1 MIDVAYIGSGSISE
15 YKIVTM
21 QSSSFKTLA
30 DFEALDTNMDTNMA
44 EFYKLYRQMLAVTY
58 DVHPHDLILLP
69 KMKSILKLWR
79 SANDPS

>member
-21 QSSSFKTLA
+21 ESSSFKTLA
-30 DFEALDTNMDTNMA
+30 DFEALDTNMA
-44 EFYKLYRQMLAVTY
+44 EFYKLYRQILAVTY

-69 KMKSILKLWR
+69 KMKSMLKLWR
-79 SANDPS
+79 SANDPTS

>member
-1 MIDVAYIGSGSISE
+1 MIEVAYIGSGSISE

-21 QSSSFKTLA
+21 ESSSFKTLA
-30 DFEALDTNMDTNMA
+30 DFEALDTNMA
-44 EFYKLYRQMLAVTY
+44 EFYMLYRQMLAVTY

-69 KMKSILKLWR
+69 KMKSMLKLWR

>member
-21 QSSSFKTLA
+21 ESSSFKTLA
-30 DFEALDTNMDTNMA
+30 DFEALDTNMAD
-44 EFYKLYRQMLAVTY
+44 FYKLYRQILAVTY

-69 KMKSILKLWR
+69 KMKSMLKLWR
-79 SANDPS
+79 SANDPT

>member
-30 DFEALDTNMDTNMA
+30 DFEALDTNMA
-44 EFYKLYRQMLAVTY
+44 EFYKLYRQILAVTY

-69 KMKSILKLWR
+69 KMKSMLKLWR

>member
-21 QSSSFKTLA
+21 ESSSFKTLA
-30 DFEALDTNMDTNMA
+30 DFEALDTNMA

-69 KMKSILKLWR
+69 KMKSMLKLWR

>member
-15 YKIVTM
+15 YRIVTM
-21 QSSSFKTLA
+21 ESSSFKTIA
-30 DFEALDTNMDTNMA
+30 DFEALDTNMA

-69 KMKSILKLWR
+69 KMKSMLKLWR
-79 SANDPS
+79 SANDPT

>member
-1 MIDVAYIGSGSISE
+1 MIEVAYIGSGSISE

-21 QSSSFKTLA
+21 ESSSFKTLA
-30 DFEALDTNMDTNMA
+30 DFEALDTNMA
-44 EFYKLYRQMLAVTY
+44 EFYKLYRQVLAVTY

-69 KMKSILKLWR
+69 KMKSMLKLWR

>member
-21 QSSSFKTLA
+21 ESSSFKTLA
-30 DFEALDTNMDTNMA
+30 DFEALDTNMA
-44 EFYKLYRQMLAVTY
+44 EFYKLYREILAVTY

-69 KMKSILKLWR
+69 KMKSMLKLWR

>member
-21 QSSSFKTLA
+21 ESSSFKTLA
-30 DFEALDTNMDTNMA
+30 DFEALDTNMA
-44 EFYKLYRQMLAVTY
+44 EFYKLYRQVLAVTY

-69 KMKSILKLWR
+69 KMKSMLKLWR

>member
-1 MIDVAYIGSGSISE
+1 MINVAYIGSGSIGE

-21 QSSSFKTLA
+21 ESSSFKNLA
-30 DFEALDTNMDTNMA
+30 DFEALDTNMA
-44 EFYKLYRQMLAVTY
+44 EFYNLYRQVLAVTY

-69 KMKSILKLWR
+69 KMKSMLKLWR

>member
-21 QSSSFKTLA
+21 ESSSFKTLA
-30 DFEALDTNMDTNMA
+30 DFEALDTNMA

-58 DVHPHDLILLP
+58 DVQPHDLILLP
-69 KMKSILKLWR
+69 KMKSMLKLWR
-79 SANDPS
+79 SANDPT

>member
-21 QSSSFKTLA
+21 ESSSFKTLA
-30 DFEALDTNMDTNMA
+30 DFEALDTNMAD
-44 EFYKLYRQMLAVTY
+44 FYRLYRQMLAVTY

-69 KMKSILKLWR
+69 KMKSMLKLWR
-79 SANDPS
+79 SANDPT

>member
-21 QSSSFKTLA
+21 ESSSFKTLA
-30 DFEALDTNMDTNMA
+30 DFEALDTNMA
-44 EFYKLYRQMLAVTY
+44 EFYKLYRQILAVTY

-69 KMKSILKLWR
+69 KMKSMLKLWR

>member
-21 QSSSFKTLA
+21 ESSSFKTLA
-30 DFEALDTNMDTNMA
+30 DFEALDTNMA

-69 KMKSILKLWR
+69 KMKSMLKLWR
-79 SANDPS
+79 SANDPT

>member
-21 QSSSFKTLA
+21 ESSSFKTLA
-30 DFEALDTNMDTNMA
+30 DFEALDTNMA
-44 EFYKLYRQMLAVTY
+44 EFYMLYRQMLAATY

-69 KMKSILKLWR
+69 KMKSMLKLWR

>member
-1 MIDVAYIGSGSISE
+1 MIEVAHIGSGSISE

-30 DFEALDTNMDTNMA
+30 DFEALDTNMA
-44 EFYKLYRQMLAVTY
+44 EFYKLYRRMLAVTY

-69 KMKSILKLWR
+69 KMKSMLKLWR
-79 SANDPS
+79 SANDPT

>member
-21 QSSSFKTLA
+21 ESSSFKTLA
-30 DFEALDTNMDTNMA
+30 DFEALDTNMA

-79 SANDPS
+79 SANDPT

>member
-15 YKIVTM
+15 YRIVTM
-21 QSSSFKTLA
+21 ESSSFKTLA
-30 DFEALDTNMDTNMA
+30 DFEALDTNMA

-69 KMKSILKLWR
+69 KMKSMLKLWR

>member
-21 QSSSFKTLA
+21 ESSSFKTLA
-30 DFEALDTNMDTNMA
+30 DFEALDTNMAD
-44 EFYKLYRQMLAVTY
+44 FYRLYRQMLAVTY

-69 KMKSILKLWR
+69 KMKSMLKLWR

>member
-21 QSSSFKTLA
+21 ESSSFKTLA
-30 DFEALDTNMDTNMA
+30 DFEALDTNMA
-44 EFYKLYRQMLAVTY
+44 EFYRLYRQVLAVTY

>member
-30 DFEALDTNMDTNMA
+30 DFEALDTNMA
-44 EFYKLYRQMLAVTY
+44 EFYKLYRQILAVTY

>member
-21 QSSSFKTLA
+21 ESSSFKTLA
-30 DFEALDTNMDTNMA
+30 DFEALDTNMA
-44 EFYKLYRQMLAVTY
+44 EFYMLYRQMLAVTY

-69 KMKSILKLWR
+69 KMKSMLKLWR